1 MPTVLRIGAFRV
13 VIYPNDHRP
22 AHVHAIGPNGEAVF
36 LLNCPTGPTAI
47 REVHGL
53 SFREAQAVARELDA
67 QVSALCASW
76 ETIHG

>member
-1 MPTVLRIGAFRV
+1 M

-36 LLNCPTGPTAI
+36 LLNCPNGPTAI
-47 REVHGL
+47 REARGL
-53 SFREAQAVARELDA
+53 GLREAQTIVRELDA
-67 QVSALCASW
+67 WAQALCASW